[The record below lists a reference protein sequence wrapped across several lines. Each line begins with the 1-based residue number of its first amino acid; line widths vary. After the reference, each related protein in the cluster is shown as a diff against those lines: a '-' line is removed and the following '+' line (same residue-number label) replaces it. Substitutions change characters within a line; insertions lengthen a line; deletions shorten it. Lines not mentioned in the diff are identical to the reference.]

1 MTKTAPIERRDDA
14 RSTVAAKRRR
24 PGRTAS
30 NLVKTHRRAAAIFA
44 PSMLVSVIFVYVF
57 IGTTIF
63 ISLSTWKIPSN
74 KDVTFRTPLG
84 ATYAELVQEQRF
96 QADFRNVVV
105 FTVFFLL
112 LAVLGGLVV
121 ALLIHHVVVGRGL
134 FRTIFLMPYALSFIV
149 TGVVWRWIF
158 QPSTG
163 VNEILRSIGID
174 NPPGWTTDTTIFGAV
189 NTPSGLDFIK
199 IQFGIPVALLPIIF
213 AAAWQLVGFA
223 MALYLAGLGSIPDEL
238 LEAASIDGANAWQRL
253 RFVVLPQLWPSTVTA
268 LVLLL
273 HVALKIFDLV
283 VAMSGSGP
291 GFVTD
296 VPGIYIYNYFISRYD
311 KASAM
316 SIVLLALTL
325 AVVVPYLIRGYRR
338 ERKAD

>member
-1 MTKTAPIERRDDA
+1 
-14 RSTVAAKRRR
+14 
-24 PGRTAS
+24 
-30 NLVKTHRRAAAIFA
+30 VKTHRRAAAMFA
-44 PSMLVSVIFVYVF
+44 PSMLVSIIFVYVF

-63 ISLSTWKIPSN
+63 ISLSTWKIPSTQ
-74 KDVTFRTPLG
+74 DIQIRQPFA

-96 QADFRNVVV
+96 QADFRNVIV

-121 ALLIHHVVVGRGL
+121 ALLIHHVVVARGL

-163 VNEILRSIGID
+163 VNEILRSIGIE
-174 NPPGWTTDTTIFGAV
+174 NPPGWTTDTTIVGAL
-189 NTPSGLDFIK
+189 NTPTGLDFIK
-199 IQFGIPVALLPIIF
+199 VQFGIPVALLPIIF

-223 MALYLAGLGSIPDEL
+223 MALYLAGLGSIPEEH
-238 LEAASIDGANAWQRL
+238 LEAASVDGANAWQRL

-316 SIVLLALTL
+316 AIVLLAVTL
-325 AVVVPYLIRGYRR
+325 LVVVPYLIRGYRR
-338 ERKAD
+338 ERKA